1 MSTLC
6 RLLSLATVK
15 RLSFSGQR
23 LLWYEMRYLRTLRT
37 FGKTTSRGQSR
48 VQGLN
53 ESRWGLWIKPIGEL
67 RTCCMLRGAC
77 CMLRVHIHTST
88 SHLNWD
94 FPLSYAVLNTKKWKS
109 PKWKSCPYRFHSG
122 FTCCSHGSVTLTSR
136 KLFGLKLASYITT
149 LLTIDDGP
157 ICLYLFHYNFAP

>member
-6 RLLSLATVK
+6 RLLSLATV
-15 RLSFSGQR
+15 RGSCSLVSASSGMKWDIWELWE
-23 LLWYEMRYLRTLRT
+23 LL
-37 FGKTTSRGQSR
+37 GKQQAEVRAEFKDWMSRAEDC
-48 VQGLN
+48 
-53 ESRWGLWIKPIGEL
+53 ESNLLGSWEHA
-67 RTCCMLRGAC
+67 AC
-77 CMLRVHIHTST
+77 CVEDVHIHTST

-157 ICLYLFHYNFAP
+157 IYLYLFLYNFAP